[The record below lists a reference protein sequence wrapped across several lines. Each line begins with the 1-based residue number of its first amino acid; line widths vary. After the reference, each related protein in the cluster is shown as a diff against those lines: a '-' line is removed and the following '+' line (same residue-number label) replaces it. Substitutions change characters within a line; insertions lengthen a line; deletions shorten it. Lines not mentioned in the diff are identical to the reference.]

1 MIRPNHRSRCT
12 SFVPWKFCALL
23 IVLLSPFHASAQD
36 AAFQKFVTPFLKEHC
51 FVCHGPKKQE
61 SRLRLDEVTGVQ
73 AGNRNLW
80 TMVHERILAGEMPPK
95 DRPQPADADKK
106 RLLTW
111 IAEQQRS
118 LGPGGTRRLNR
129 RELSAALRDVTG
141 LAIDFAQALPGDGT
155 VGGFDTGAD
164 ALQEASDAVAQW
176 LQVTRRAVAGIH
188 FLQPTKGKIFSANFR
203 DVQPVKKGPDPY
215 KKIFDDWKEQG
226 AIAKVP
232 GQIAIGR
239 PGVGMLIVPRAV
251 GEQDTF
257 SFTIP
262 TRLDREGVLRLTLDV
277 SAMKPMAGIPN
288 PRLWVKIGGKDID
301 YREIRV
307 PSPLA
312 PLPEGEG
319 KSASERLVYEVQ
331 LGDLVVQSKGVSVH
345 LSNKVEIP
353 YAVKGYENEDRTNP
367 KDKNPPPNGTG
378 LFRPLFDR
386 KTTPPEKQPAP
397 YLVLERIVIEPDVT
411 IAWPPAEWKA
421 NVSAIKDDASSAK
434 KLLAIW
440 IDRAWRRPVTETEQ
454 APFLKLY
461 EKLRAKGMPFD
472 DALRATFQ
480 SVLMS
485 AAFRYQASPA
495 HPDAVIAQH
504 AIASRLSFML
514 TGGPPDAELRR
525 LATQRKL
532 RDPAVL
538 DAQVDRLL
546 ADPRSDGF
554 LRPFVMQWLEME
566 QPITIAQ
573 DYIQMQDFRWA
584 RYYKAS
590 MREETIAYITQ
601 LFQENRPAKELIVS
615 DWTMMNDALAIHYGY
630 SGIEGGELRKVKL
643 RPDDPRGGGILGHAG
658 IQSMLCWMGENWVIY
673 RGAWTLRHIL
683 DQPPPPPPLE
693 VPELNPSEGKNKGK
707 PFREL
712 LRQHQQDAR
721 CAVCH
726 KSMDPVGFA
735 FQNFDISG
743 RWRKVEHESYARGEL
758 DGRVSWRGVGT
769 TRPVDTV
776 GQLPRGEEFKTFA
789 EFKSIIVKDYQTDM
803 VRGIMKN
810 FVIYAT
816 GRLPGIDDGT
826 EIAAIMKEHRAS
838 EYPLRDLLK
847 AVVRSQAFLESQQP
861 LPKNQPSIGRSPP

>member
-1 MIRPNHRSRCT
+1 
-12 SFVPWKFCALL
+12 
-23 IVLLSPFHASAQD
+23 
-36 AAFQKFVTPFLKEHC
+36 
-51 FVCHGPKKQE
+51 
-61 SRLRLDEVTGVQ
+61 
-73 AGNRNLW
+73 
-80 TMVHERILAGEMPPK
+80 MVHERISAGEMPPK

-106 RLLTW
+106 KLLTW
-111 IAEQQRS
+111 IAEQQRA

-164 ALQEASDAVAQW
+164 ALQEASDSVAQW

-188 FLQPTKGKIFSANFR
+188 FLQPAKGKVFSANLR

-215 KKIFDDWKEQG
+215 KKIFDAWKEQG

-239 PGVGMLIVPRAV
+239 PGVGLLIAPRAV

-262 TRLDREGVLRLTLDV
+262 TRLDREGVLRLTIDV

-301 YREIRV
+301 YRDVTAAFEK
-307 PSPLA
+307 PT
-312 PLPEGEG
+312 
-319 KSASERLVYEVQ
+319 RLVYEVQ

-411 IAWPPAEWKA
+411 IAWPPAAWQASVGE
-421 NVSAIKDDASSAK
+421 IKDDALSAT
-434 KLLAIW
+434 KLLALW
-440 IDRAWRRPVTETEQ
+440 MDRAWRRPVTATDQ

-461 EKLRAKGMPFD
+461 EKLRAKGLSFD

-495 HPDAVIAQH
+495 HPDGVTAQH

-514 TGGPPDAELRR
+514 VGAPPDAELRR
-525 LATQRKL
+525 LAEKGKL
-532 RDPAVL
+532 REPAIL

-546 ADPRSDGF
+546 ADPRSQGF
-554 LRPFVMQWLEME
+554 FRPFVVQWLEME

-590 MREETIAYITQ
+590 MREETIAYIAQ
-601 LFQENRPAKELIVS
+601 LFHENRPARELIVS
-615 DWTMMNDALAIHYGY
+615 DWTMMNDALAIHYSY
-630 SGIEGGELRKVKL
+630 PGIEGGELRKVKH
-643 RPDDPRGGGILGHAG
+643 RPDDSRGGGVLGHAG

-673 RGAWTLRHIL
+673 RGAWALRHIL

-693 VPELNPSEGKNKGK
+693 VPELNPSEAKNKGK

-712 LRQHQQDAR
+712 LKQHQQDAR

-726 KSMDPVGFA
+726 KSIDPVGFA

-758 DGRVSWRGVGT
+758 DGRVSWRGVGK
-769 TRPVDTV
+769 TRPVDTL

-789 EFKSIIVKDYQTDM
+789 EFKAIIVKDYQADM

-810 FVIYAT
+810 FMIYAT
-816 GRLPGIDDGT
+816 GRLPGIDDRM
-826 EIAAIMKEHRAS
+826 EIVSIMKEHRTKD
-838 EYPLRDLLK
+838 YPLRDLLK
-847 AVVRSQAFLESQQP
+847 AVVRSQAFLEIQS
-861 LPKNQPSIGRSPP
+861 STVRSPR

>member
-1 MIRPNHRSRCT
+1 MG
-12 SFVPWKFCALL
+12 CALL
-23 IVLLSPFHASAQD
+23 TVLLSPF
-36 AAFQKFVTPFLKEHC
+36 AAFAQEDSFQKIVAPFLKEHC
-51 FVCHGPKKQE
+51 LACHGPKKQE
-61 SRLRLDEVTGVQ
+61 SRLRLDEVTGVE

-80 TMVHERILAGEMPPK
+80 TMVHERVAAGEMPPK
-95 DRPQPADADKK
+95 NRPRPAEAEKK
-106 RLLTW
+106 KLLTW
-111 IAEQQRS
+111 IAEHQRA

-129 RELSAALRDVTG
+129 RELSAALRDGTSLG
-141 LAIDFAQALPGDGT
+141 IDFAQALPGDGT

-188 FLQPTKGKIFSANFR
+188 FLEPAKGKVFAAKLR
-203 DVQPVKKGPDPY
+203 DVQVVKKGQDPF
-215 KKIFDDWKEQG
+215 KKIFDDWKDQG
-226 AIAKVP
+226 ANPKIP

-239 PGVGMLIVPRAV
+239 PGVGLLIAPRAV
-251 GEQDTF
+251 GEQDTV

-262 TRLDREGVLRLTLDV
+262 TRPDREGVLRLTLDV
-277 SAMKPMAGIPN
+277 SALKPMAGIPN

-301 YREIRV
+301 FREIT
-307 PSPLA
+307 
-312 PLPEGEG
+312 
-319 KSASERLVYEVQ
+319 ASFEKPTRLVYEVQ
-331 LGDLVVQSKGVSVH
+331 LGDLIVQSKGVSVH

-386 KTTPPEKQPAP
+386 KTTTPEKQPSP
-397 YLVLERIVIEPDVT
+397 YLVLQRIEIEPDVT
-411 IAWPPAEWKA
+411 IAWPPEKWR
-421 NVSAIKDDASSAK
+421 VKDDAESAK
-434 KLLAIW
+434 RLLALW
-440 IDRAWRRPVTETEQ
+440 VDRAWRRPVTQTEQ

-461 EKLRAKGMPFD
+461 EKLRAKGMSFD
-472 DALRATFQ
+472 NALRASFQ

-495 HPDAVIAQH
+495 HTDGVIAQH

-525 LATQRKL
+525 LAAQGKL

-573 DYIQMQDFRWA
+573 NYIQEQDFRWA

-590 MREETIAYITQ
+590 MREETIAYITK
-601 LFQENRPAKELIVS
+601 LFEENRPAKEVIVS
-615 DWTMMNDALAIHYGY
+615 DWSMMNGGRGIHYGY
-630 SGIEGGELRKVKL
+630 PGVEGGELRKVKL
-643 RPDDPRGGGILGHAG
+643 RPEDPRGGGILGHAG

-693 VPELNPSEGKNKGK
+693 VPELNPSEAKNKGK

-712 LRQHQQDAR
+712 LKQHQQDAR

-726 KSMDPVGFA
+726 KTMDPIGFA

-743 RWRKVEHESYARGEL
+743 RWRNVEHESYARGEL
-758 DGRVSWRGVGT
+758 DGRVSWRGVGK
-769 TRPVDTV
+769 TRPVDAV
-776 GQLPRGEEFKTFA
+776 GTLSRGEEFKTFA
-789 EFKSIIVKDYQTDM
+789 EFKDVVVKNYQDDL
-803 VRGIMKN
+803 VRGILKN
-810 FVIYAT
+810 LMIYAT
-816 GRLPGIDDGT
+816 GRLPGIDDRA
-826 EIAAIMKEHRAS
+826 EIAGIMKQYRSHG
-838 EYPLRDLLK
+838 YPLRDMLK
-847 AVVRSQAFLESQQP
+847 AVVRSQAFLEQP
-861 LPKNQPSIGRSPP
+861 ARIQTTIGQSLP